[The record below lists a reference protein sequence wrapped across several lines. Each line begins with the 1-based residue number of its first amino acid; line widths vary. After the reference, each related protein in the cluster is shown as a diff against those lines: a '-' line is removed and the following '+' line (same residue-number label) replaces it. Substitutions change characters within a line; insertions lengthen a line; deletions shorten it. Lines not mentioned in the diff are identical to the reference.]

1 MTNKVYKSAQ
11 GKMVDLGTIILKNE
25 HVRAVGNMKVNARGD
40 KLDSLNQVVDTRTER
55 IQRRNERTSVNSI
68 VPQSNANQAKSQSQA
83 PKTKNKNKKIVDPS
97 TKINSNQTEPEP
109 VSLADPAPSV
119 KSIASRPPMETRQVV
134 APAPQPVSPPVVQNR
149 TQVPEVNLNNPARPA
164 KSPVAGT
171 VSSTGQG
178 GGLAGAIARSREIKQ
193 ELDRSRRQQAQDK
206 GLRKI

>member
-1 MTNKVYKSAQ
+1 
-11 GKMVDLGTIILKNE
+11 
-25 HVRAVGNMKVNARGD
+25 
-40 KLDSLNQVVDTRTER
+40 
-55 IQRRNERTSVNSI
+55 
-68 VPQSNANQAKSQSQA
+68 
-83 PKTKNKNKKIVDPS
+83 
-97 TKINSNQTEPEP
+97 
-109 VSLADPAPSV
+109 
-119 KSIASRPPMETRQVV
+119 
-134 APAPQPVSPPVVQNR
+134 VSPPVVQNR